1 MTKTNKA
8 LSQLFMIGA
17 LALTGCGGS
26 DSPPPAPPPSGI
38 DGNWSVTENGTSN
51 CPGEATYTQTYQV
64 AIAVQ
69 GAGVTVSTP
78 VGTFT
83 GTFSGHNLHWSGS
96 YREQGGT
103 TTINS
108 LNATVANDNRHFSG
122 SSSWFWTDG
131 RTSCSGNTHLFTGT
145 KM

>member
-1 MTKTNKA
+1 
-8 LSQLFMIGA
+8 LFVIGA
-17 LALTGCGGS
+17 LVLTGCGGS
-26 DSPPPAPPPSGI
+26 EDSPPPAPPPAQPAVDVS
-38 DGNWSVTENGTSN
+38 GNWSVTENGTSN

-64 AIAVQ
+64 TIALQ
-69 GAGVTVSTP
+69 GNAVTVSTP
-78 VGTFT
+78 VGTFS
-83 GTFSGHNLHWSGS
+83 GTLNGQNLHWSGS

-108 LNATVANDNRHFSG
+108 LNATVATDKRHFSG

-131 RTSCSGNTHLFTGT
+131 RTSCSGTTHLFTGT